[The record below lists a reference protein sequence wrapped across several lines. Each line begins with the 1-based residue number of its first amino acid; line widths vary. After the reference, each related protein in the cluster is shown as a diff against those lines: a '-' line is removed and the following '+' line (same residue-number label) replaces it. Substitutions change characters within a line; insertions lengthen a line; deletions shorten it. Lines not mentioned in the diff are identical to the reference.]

1 LSGRKRFKQWGLT
14 GIMSGDIISF
24 QSEVEK
30 RHVPDVVAATMVD
43 PPEPSDHQY
52 VIELE
57 HENME
62 LRNLLADAI
71 LLALKHRAR
80 PAKPIRL
87 SVAARPV
94 KRRT

>member
-1 LSGRKRFKQWGLT
+1 
-14 GIMSGDIISF
+14 MSDIISF

-30 RHVPDVVAATMVD
+30 RRVPDVTE
-43 PPEPSDHQY
+43 EPSDRQY

-57 HENME
+57 HENIE
-62 LRNLLADAI
+62 LRNLLVDAM
-71 LLALKHRAR
+71 LALKHRAR

-87 SVAARPV
+87 SVAARHV

>member
-1 LSGRKRFKQWGLT
+1 
-14 GIMSGDIISF
+14 MSGDIISF
-24 QSEVEK
+24 HGEVEK
-30 RHVPDVVAATMVD
+30 RHVPDVT
-43 PPEPSDHQY
+43 ETPSDLQY

-57 HENME
+57 HENLE
-62 LRNLLADAI
+62 LRNLLADAA

-87 SVAARPV
+87 SVAARSV